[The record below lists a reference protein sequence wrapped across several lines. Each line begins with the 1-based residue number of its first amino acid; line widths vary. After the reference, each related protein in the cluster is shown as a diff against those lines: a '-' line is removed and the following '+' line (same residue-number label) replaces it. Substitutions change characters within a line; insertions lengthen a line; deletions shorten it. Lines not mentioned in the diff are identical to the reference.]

1 MEAGDQFDVH
11 QERAAGV
18 STNDLCELVA
28 SRSWVSQD
36 EAVKEGGHS
45 LRDFPGTGVSP
56 CGDFSPWGPLPCGST
71 SHHPD
76 YFPKRITW

>member
-36 EAVKEGGHS
+36 EAVKEGDTH
-45 LRDFPGTGVSP
+45 
-56 CGDFSPWGPLPCGST
+56 
-71 SHHPD
+71 
-76 YFPKRITW
+76 